1 LAFDVAL
8 IDSIINSRNK
18 RFSADDLIRTKW
30 MKSVSKANVSA
41 LRELILRYD
50 AWMQNGGTRNSLVEP
65 LDWENEEKRE

>member
-1 LAFDVAL
+1 
-8 IDSIINSRNK
+8 
-18 RFSADDLIRTKW
+18 
-30 MKSVSKANVSA
+30 MKSVSKANVST